1 MKSRENRI
9 ARTNGGND
17 QRIAGPVR
25 GNKNQLLTELA
36 IARGDGSSA
45 KQLAS
50 FAKIDLLLIDDW
62 GMTAFF
68 NYRSAT
74 RLARDLGRSLQH
86 PFNAGDESTVRREI
100 ARHDRRFHL
109 RRRHPRSSRS
119 QRLQVQTE
127 RRIDQKNSSQPHP
140 KRSQRGVIT
149 TPRR

>member
-62 GMTAFF
+62 GMTALTTD
-68 NYRSAT
+68 RQ
-74 RLARDLGRSLQH
+74 RDL
-86 PFNAGDESTVRREI
+86 REI
-100 ARHDRRFHL
+100 LDDRYNT
-109 RRRHPRSSRS
+109 RSTLVTS
-119 QRLQVQTE
+119 QLSVE
-127 RRIDQKNSSQPHP
+127 K
-140 KRSQRGVIT
+140 
-149 TPRR
+149 